1 MNSCRIAIE
10 ELLKEMLLAGLGES
24 QEDDGDALGSGNV
37 DRHQLTVQQI
47 KITDL
52 DGNLKAVYPSKT
64 DLDFDETTSIFVER
78 E

>member
-1 MNSCRIAIE
+1 MASCRIVIE

-24 QEDDGDALGSGNV
+24 QVADGDVPAPGNV
-37 DRHQLTVQQI
+37 ARNQLTVQQI

-52 DGNLKAVYPSKT
+52 DGNLKAVYPSKA